1 MTAFKI
7 QIARFDTFLF
17 KVRDK
22 IHEPYTGWRS
32 LPVPVPIGAHRDD
45 VGHARFSELLVEV
58 LPQHDVSTWE
68 SGSASCN

>member
-1 MTAFKI
+1 MTVFKI
-7 QIARFDTFLF
+7 QIAWFETFLF

-22 IHEPYTGWRS
+22 IYEPYTRWRS
-32 LPVPVPIGAHRDD
+32 LPVPVPTGAQRDG
-45 VGHARFSELLVEV
+45 VGHARFSQLLVEV